1 MAFTTT
7 TQLLATRRA
16 KLREVQQLVNQL
28 VSLNEAASQ
37 TSTQLLAQGVAAN
50 EVAITLDKI
59 LASGGP
65 PYQVGDTD
73 PVAFVG
79 DTVSDRII
87 SILVTITDGIGWEH
101 TV

>member
-1 MAFTTT
+1 MAFTVT
-7 TQLLATRRA
+7 TQLLATRRD
-16 KLREVQQLVNQL
+16 KLRQVQSL
-28 VSLNEAASQ
+28 VSQLLQLNETARQ
-37 TSTQLLAQGVAAN
+37 TSAQLLAQGVAAG
-50 EVAITLDKI
+50 EVANTLDKI

-65 PYQVGDTD
+65 PHQVADTD

-87 SILVTITDGIGWEH
+87 SIMCTITDGIGWEH